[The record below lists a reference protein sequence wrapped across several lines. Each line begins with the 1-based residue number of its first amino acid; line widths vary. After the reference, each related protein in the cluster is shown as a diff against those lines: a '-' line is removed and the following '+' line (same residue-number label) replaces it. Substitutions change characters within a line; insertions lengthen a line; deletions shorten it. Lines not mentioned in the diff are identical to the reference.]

1 MIEAFINFVGS
12 NSTDQI
18 EANYELTNTKFR
30 VSIMKNLQFTYQRK
44 ELNTALLSILDYFS

>member
-30 VSIMKNLQFTYQRK
+30 VSIIKSF
-44 ELNTALLSILDYFS
+44 